1 MRIKLNR
8 AATNLA
14 VPKKMTLRDINHL
27 RDMNHLE
34 AFSLYKDVEAKNP
47 KVFLKMSDYSWI
59 TAEIFEIA
67 PNGTMVLTTM
77 LNDTEVF
84 KIPLR
89 SIEFLQE
96 NETSTLT

>member
-8 AATNLA
+8 AVTNLA
-14 VPKKMTLRDINHL
+14 VPKKMTLRDV
-27 RDMNHLE
+27 NHLE
-34 AFSLYKDVEAKNP
+34 AFSLYKYVEAKNP

-67 PNGTMVLTTM
+67 PNGTMMLTTM

-84 KIPLR
+84 KIPLK
-89 SIEFLQE
+89 SIEFL
-96 NETSTLT
+96 

>member
-1 MRIKLNR
+1 MKIKLNR
-8 AATNLA
+8 AITNLA
-14 VPKKMTLRDINHL
+14 VPKKKTLRDIK
-27 RDMNHLE
+27 HLE
-34 AFSLYKDVEAKNP
+34 AFSLYKYVEAKNP

-67 PNGTMVLTTM
+67 PNGTITLTTM

-84 KIPLR
+84 KIPLK

-96 NETSTLT
+96 NETSTLA